1 MFAKHSHVTRNL
13 LCVGKYRHCD
23 TTTFVRSSRN
33 HYYPSR
39 MYWGNQAKYLLVQS
53 LIIKWISC
61 NLLSKL
67 SYHAAIIPSTVFHHL
82 KLNAADCRW
91 ISCRNIFISRSV
103 MSHSGQRYVLCRCAY
118 IGVERWLS
126 FSSRE
131 YAEQAAIYFAIRPPF
146 RDKL

>member
-1 MFAKHSHVTRNL
+1 MFTKYLHITSNL
-13 LCVGKYRHCD
+13 SCISQHRRCD
-23 TTTFVRSSRN
+23 TTAFVRSSRN

-67 SYHAAIIPSTVFHHL
+67 SYHAAIISSTVFHHL

-103 MSHSGQRYVLCRCAY
+103 MPRSGQRVCPLPLRLH
-118 IGVERWLS
+118 R
-126 FSSRE
+126 SRE
-131 YAEQAAIYFAIRPPF
+131 VVVIFKPRICGTGGNIFCHTPAFSG
-146 RDKL
+146 